1 MNPERVP
8 ARSGALESLK
18 SNRSGA
24 PAEIGLQAASPLA
37 PLRELQFVSC
47 WIAGALSA
55 SANWMLGLSVPY
67 LVYEM
72 TGSSAWLGV
81 AAFASQGPSI
91 IASPLGGLWAD
102 RFPKR
107 MVLLL
112 SLGVQVGVALSLF
125 LTSRAGGLTLP
136 ALLGLA
142 AAMGFASA
150 THLSAYQSFVAEIVP
165 TGQIAPAYRL
175 NAIQFNVSRAL
186 GPAAAGFVLAQ
197 WGTTAAFLVN
207 AIAYLPLA
215 IALLF
220 VRPRPSDRAI
230 PESLLTDLRAGA
242 QVVWQDRRLRV
253 ALMTTTVTAMFG
265 MGIQPLIAGL
275 AKDVFRVGE
284 QGLGILVASIGVAA
298 FATAILTV
306 WLGDRIRRSALV
318 QWGFVLYGS
327 GLWVVASTSDF
338 RMGVLGFAIT
348 GLAHVLVNV
357 SITTSIQIHVPTVF
371 RGRVTSLQ
379 LMSIIVSMPIGAQ
392 LGGLLG
398 AVSGLPTVV
407 ALYGSLLL
415 AYSLWAGLRL
425 DGLRDLD

>member
-1 MNPERVP
+1 MP
-8 ARSGALESLK
+8 ARSGALENLESHL
-18 SNRSGA
+18 SEEAFAA
-24 PAEIGLQAASPLA
+24 PLQISPLA

-72 TGSSAWLGV
+72 TGSSAWLGF
-81 AAFASQGPSI
+81 AAFASQGPAV

-107 MVLLL
+107 VVLLL
-112 SLGVQVGVALSLF
+112 SLCVQIGVALSLYA
-125 LTSRAGGLTLP
+125 TSRADQLTVF

-142 AAMGFASA
+142 AAMGFGSA

-165 TGQIAPAYRL
+165 ASQIGPAYRL
-175 NAIQFNVSRAL
+175 NAIQFNVSRAV
-186 GPAAAGFVLAQ
+186 GPAVAGFVLAQ
-197 WGTTAAFLVN
+197 WGPTTAFLVN
-207 AIAYLPLA
+207 ALAYLPLA
-215 IALLF
+215 LVLLF
-220 VRPRPSDRAI
+220 IQPRSLERSL
-230 PESLLTDLRAGA
+230 PESLLSDLRAGA
-242 QVVWQDRRLRV
+242 RVVWQDRRLRV
-253 ALMTTTVTAMFG
+253 AISTTTITAVFG

-284 QGLGILVASIGVAA
+284 QGLGLLVSSIGLAA
-298 FATAILTV
+298 VVTALATV
-306 WLGDRIRRSALV
+306 WIGDRVRRSSLV
-318 QWGFVLYGS
+318 QWGFLLYGL
-327 GLWVVASTSDF
+327 GLWVVAATDDF
-338 RMGVLGFAIT
+338 RFGVLGFAIT

-357 SITTSIQIHVPTVF
+357 SITTSVQIHVSEAF

-392 LGGLLG
+392 IGGLL
-398 AVSGLPTVV
+398 ASVHGLSSVV
-407 ALYGSLLL
+407 GLYGSVLMGYL
-415 AYSLWAGLRL
+415 LWARLRM